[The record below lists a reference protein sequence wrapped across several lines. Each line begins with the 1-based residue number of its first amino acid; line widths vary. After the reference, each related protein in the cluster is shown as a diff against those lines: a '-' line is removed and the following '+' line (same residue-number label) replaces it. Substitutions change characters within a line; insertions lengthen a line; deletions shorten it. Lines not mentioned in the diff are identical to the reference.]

1 MTEPVRWG
9 VLGVAGIALN
19 RVIPA
24 MKAVPNCEIYAIAS
38 RQAAK
43 AHAAAG
49 RSGIDIAYGSYE
61 ELLADPAI
69 EAVYIPLP
77 NHLHVEWCAKAMQAG
92 KHVLCEKPLS
102 LSADEAVPLL
112 AIRDRTG
119 RLIEEAFAIRNHPQW
134 RAMRDCIGSGE
145 IGELRYVQTTLAYN
159 NVNPDDI
166 RNRLDIGG
174 GGLYDLGS
182 YAITGCRYVIEAE
195 PIRAVALID
204 RDPSFKTDRLTSAIL
219 EFARGQA
226 VFTVATQA
234 GPKSGG
240 THQHFSVIG
249 SKGWIR
255 AEFPYSH
262 AIPAACRLFIGD
274 ATSIGTKPAREISF
288 PEVNQYGLQ
297 GERFSRLVRG
307 EPVEQFPLEDA
318 IANMRAIDA
327 VFRSAKSGGWET
339 V

>member
-9 VLGVAGIALN
+9 VLGAAGIALN

-24 MKAVPNCEIYAIAS
+24 MKAVPTCNMRAIAS
-38 RQAAK
+38 RQEEK
-43 AHAAAG
+43 ARAAAQ
-49 RSGIDIAYGSYE
+49 RTGIAVAYGSYE
-61 ELLADPAI
+61 ALLADPEI

-77 NHLHVEWCAKAMQAG
+77 NHLHVEWCAKAMKAG
-92 KHVLCEKPLS
+92 KHVLCEKPIALT
-102 LSADEAVPLL
+102 ADETVPLL

-134 RAMRDCIGSGE
+134 RSMLDCLRSGE
-145 IGELRYVQTTLAYN
+145 IGEIRYVQTTLAYN
-159 NVNPDDI
+159 NINPDDI
-166 RNRLDIGG
+166 RNRADIGG

-182 YAITGCRYVIEAE
+182 YAITGCRYVFDEE
-195 PIRAVALID
+195 PVRAVALMD
-204 RDPSFKTDRLTSAIL
+204 RDPKFKTDRLASAIL
-219 EFARGQA
+219 EFPRGHA
-226 VFTVATQA
+226 VFTVSTQA
-234 GPKSGG
+234 GPRTGG

-262 AIPAACRLFIGD
+262 ATPAPCRLFIGD
-274 ATSIGTKPAREISF
+274 DQSIGTRPAREIPF

-307 EPVEQFPLEDA
+307 EDVEQFPLEGA
-318 IANMRAIDA
+318 IANMRVIDA
-327 VFRSAKSGGWET
+327 LFRSAKGGGWET